1 MRDLTKIK
9 RMQRLYAEGL
19 TYREIGL
26 LYNVKPQTVWKQL
39 NKKDSRNGE
48 KKGQKDRKNVETR

>member
-1 MRDLTKIK
+1 
-9 RMQRLYAEGL
+9 MQRLYAEGL